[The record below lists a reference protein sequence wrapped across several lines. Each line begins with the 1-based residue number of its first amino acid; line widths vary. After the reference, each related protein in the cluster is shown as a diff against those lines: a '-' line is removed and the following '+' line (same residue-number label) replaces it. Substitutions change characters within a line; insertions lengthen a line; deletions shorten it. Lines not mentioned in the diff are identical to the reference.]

1 MRPLALLI
9 LLLPVALKAEVPP
22 PIEGDLGTNRGTEG
36 DADTAH
42 ATHQMVLLPDA
53 LPDSFDGAIP
63 ITNRHSDRSLDQV
76 LFTWKLLKFPPAGA
90 DASAFTSAIGKVHL
104 PGVQPKSEGLLKL
117 NLPAI
122 LKDADALQVL
132 VNEFNGRLLSSR
144 TWPLKPRRELLHAP
158 AAPPATPPAD
168 LLSEDPLRVRCGD
181 TVFTFSATTG
191 RLSGIAIAGRQSGL
205 ANGPRPVTQVPG
217 KRPSTSVLPDAP
229 VVSVRDS
236 DQRVIITSRSGSDQ
250 NLFRWIVH
258 PGGRLQLDYRFA
270 RAPGHPHRAGVA
282 FDLSS
287 TPASKRWLGADP
299 ELGLRHD
306 TSKDAEFH
314 GTFRDPLW
322 MTLDL
327 ANAAV
332 TIIPSSPDTTIGL
345 LPPVTAADP
354 PSALAPGLLFFDDIA
369 PPPADGPVT
378 GSFVFHIRPAAD
390 PGP

>member
-1 MRPLALLI
+1 MKPLALLL

-22 PIEGDLGTNRGTEG
+22 PIEGKLGPNPETEG
-36 DADTAH
+36 DAETTP
-42 ATHQMVLLPDA
+42 ATHQMVILPDA

-63 ITNRHSDRSLDQV
+63 ITNRHPDRSLDQV
-76 LFTWKLLKFPPAGA
+76 LFTWKLLKFPPVGT
-90 DASAFTSAIGKVHL
+90 DASAFTSAIGKIHL
-104 PGVQPKSEGLLKL
+104 PGVEPRSEGLLKL

-122 LKDADALQVL
+122 RRDADALQVL
-132 VNEFNGRLLSSR
+132 VNEFNGRLLTSR
-144 TWPLKPRRELLHAP
+144 TWPLRPRRELLHAP
-158 AAPPATPPAD
+158 ASPPATPPVD
-168 LLSEDPLRVRCGD
+168 LLSKDPIRVRCGD

-191 RLSGIAIAGRQSGL
+191 RLSGIAIAGRESGL
-205 ANGPRPVTQVPG
+205 TNGPRPVTQLPG
-217 KRPSTSVLPDAP
+217 KHPFASVLPDAP

-236 DQRVIITSRSGSDQ
+236 NHRVIITSRSGSDQ

-270 RAPGHPHRAGVA
+270 RPPGQPHRTGVG

-287 TPASKRWLGADP
+287 TPKSKRWLGADP

-327 ANAAV
+327 ASAAV
-332 TIIPSSPDTTIGL
+332 TIIPS
-345 LPPVTAADP
+345 
-354 PSALAPGLLFFDDIA
+354 
-369 PPPADGPVT
+369 PPAVAIAVRPVIEFGTALMNAALKART
-378 GSFVFHIRPAAD
+378 GATPV
-390 PGP
+390 